1 MYENAH
7 SDCLANFPGGL
18 YGPPGTQALKILT
31 HIFND
36 SAVDAF
42 SSTRKTSGM
51 IKKITSSDLR
61 VGMYIHEMDCDWL
74 SHPFL
79 KNQFKVGSDTQIE
92 KICESGIHYVY
103 IDTEKGIDLP
113 DAPTEEEVRET
124 LQQEMIDLVTAEQP
138 TIIHAQREEEIQRAF
153 AVKGR
158 AQALVR
164 SVMAD
169 ARLGRAFELEKVDH
183 VVEGITE
190 SILRNNGALIGL
202 LTIKNKDDY
211 TFLHSVSVCA
221 LLVAFCR
228 TLGLDAETTR
238 QAGLGGLL
246 HDTGKAFVP
255 DAVLN
260 KAGKLTEQE
269 FELIKRHPRDG
280 YEALL
285 KTPEIGPVPLDIT
298 LHHHERMDGN
308 GYPDKYLPEQI
319 SRLVRMSSIV
329 DVYDAITA
337 DRCYHRGIP
346 ATDALRKLHEWSSFH
361 FDPKLV
367 QAFIRCVGIYPVGAL
382 VKLESGRLGVVLEQN
397 DSNLL
402 QPRLKI
408 VFNSRSNSRVEPYE
422 LDLARPMG
430 SGGADRIV
438 GHEDPALWKIDTR
451 LSITA

>member
-1 MYENAH
+1 
-7 SDCLANFPGGL
+7 
-18 YGPPGTQALKILT
+18 
-31 HIFND
+31 
-36 SAVDAF
+36 
-42 SSTRKTSGM
+42 M
-51 IKKITSSDLR
+51 IKKIDSSELR
-61 VGMYIHEMDCDWL
+61 VGMYIHELDCDWL

-79 KNQFKVGSDTQIE
+79 KNQFKIGTEAQIE
-92 KICESGIHYVY
+92 KIVESGIHYVY
-103 IDTEKGIDLP
+103 IDTDKGVDLP

-124 LQQEMIDLVTAEQP
+124 LQQEMIELVTAEQP
-138 TIIHAQREEEIQRAF
+138 AIIHATREEEVRRAY
-153 AVKGR
+153 AIKGR

-164 SVMAD
+164 NVMAD
-169 ARLGRAFELEKVDH
+169 ARLGRAVEMEKVDH
-183 VVEGITE
+183 VVENITE
-190 SILRNNGALIGL
+190 SILRNSGALIGL
-202 LTIKNKDDY
+202 MTIKSKDDY

-228 TLGLDAETTR
+228 TVGLDAETTR

-260 KAGKLTEQE
+260 KPGKLTDEE

-280 YEALL
+280 YEVLL
-285 KTPEIGPVPLDIT
+285 KTPEIGPIPLDIT
-298 LHHHERMDGN
+298 LHHHERMDGS
-308 GYPDKYLPEQI
+308 GYPDRYRPEQI
-319 SRLVRMSSIV
+319 TQLVRMSSIV

-402 QPRLKI
+402 QPRLKVI
-408 VFNSRSNSRVEPYE
+408 FSTRSNSRVEPYD
-422 LDLARPMG
+422 LDLSRPMG

-438 GHEDPALWKIDTR
+438 GHEDPAQWQIDTTQF
-451 LSITA
+451 ITV

>member
-1 MYENAH
+1 
-7 SDCLANFPGGL
+7 
-18 YGPPGTQALKILT
+18 
-31 HIFND
+31 
-36 SAVDAF
+36 
-42 SSTRKTSGM
+42 M
-51 IKKITSSDLR
+51 IKKIASSDLR
-61 VGMYIHEMDCDWL
+61 VGMYIHELDCDWL

-79 KNQFKVGSDTQIE
+79 TNQFRIGGDAQIE
-92 KICESGIHYVY
+92 KIVESGIHYVY
-103 IDTEKGIDLP
+103 IDTDKGLDLP

-124 LQQEMIDLVTAEQP
+124 LQQEMIDLVTSEQP
-138 TIIHAQREEEIQRAF
+138 AIIHATRDEEVRRAH
-153 AVKGR
+153 AIRGR

-164 SVMAD
+164 NVMSD
-169 ARLGRAFELEKVDH
+169 ARLGRAVELERVDH
-183 VVEGITE
+183 VVESITE
-190 SILRNNGALIGL
+190 SILRNSGALLGL

-228 TLGLDAETTR
+228 TMGLDDETTR

-260 KAGKLTEQE
+260 KPGKLTDEE
-269 FELIKRHPRDG
+269 FDLIKRHPRDG
-280 YEALL
+280 YEVLL
-285 KTPEIGPVPLDIT
+285 KTPEIGPIPLDIT

-308 GYPDKYLPEQI
+308 GYPDKLPAGNIQQ
-319 SRLVRMSSIV
+319 LVRMSSIV

-382 VKLESGRLGVVLEQN
+382 VRLESGRLGVVLQQN
-397 DSNLL
+397 DANLL

-408 VFNSRSNSRVEPYE
+408 IFSTRSNARVEPYE
-422 LDLARPMG
+422 LDLSRPMG

-438 GHEDPALWKIDTR
+438 SHEDPTRWQLDTAQFI
-451 LSITA
+451 SV